1 MVKGGLAALVVLSLS
16 HMVPPVE
23 IMRMLVILV
32 TSGMLMNSISAMK
45 HQMIGKIF
53 RAAFSISTTS
63 LFSIIVC
70 MNVFIGSTEA
80 VNPNM
85 QKDYDTLPGMKMWD
99 GKPYYEFRIK
109 WWLALIGALGSI
121 FQEGW
126 TLIQTANG
134 VDVGG
139 PNGPVNPT
147 PAQQSQRTNRNLRLF
162 YCILNYISPKSTI
175 HRMARTTFGGDGM
188 GLFNYLYTFGHMP
201 YTRRQLNARDAAWKE
216 ATIETLKIPID
227 ENTVY
232 SWYEWVEEQGNK
244 LAKTS
249 VAKREKFLDGFPES
263 FDHIVI
269 PERSS
274 VMNGGHG
281 THICPINYPAH
292 YPVALAGQPH
302 PQAGEPDTERLAQQ
316 FTYDWQDFILMGKI
330 RPKRALAVEQVRSIP
345 EDMVFQLAAEAG
357 PSDDERHAK
366 FEDLMQIRPSEKGKA
381 FQIIEYADDK
391 LCLAVKKDSI
401 TAKTVCMTCGG
412 RGHVSR
418 VDGMTCM
425 TLTLGVEVPK
435 DVVKQV
441 TYPDG
446 VTFPVFKP
454 RPGPGRGGPSARP
467 RSGYDS
473 SGGKSRVREVVLD
486 KKTQNDSDSD
496 NEQEVQLAIDVG
508 SISI

>member
-1 MVKGGLAALVVLSLS
+1 
-16 HMVPPVE
+16 
-23 IMRMLVILV
+23 
-32 TSGMLMNSISAMK
+32 
-45 HQMIGKIF
+45 
-53 RAAFSISTTS
+53 
-63 LFSIIVC
+63 
-70 MNVFIGSTEA
+70 
-80 VNPNM
+80 
-85 QKDYDTLPGMKMWD
+85 
-99 GKPYYEFRIK
+99 
-109 WWLALIGALGSI
+109 
-121 FQEGW
+121 
-126 TLIQTANG
+126 
-134 VDVGG
+134 
-139 PNGPVNPT
+139 
-147 PAQQSQRTNRNLRLF
+147 
-162 YCILNYISPKSTI
+162 
-175 HRMARTTFGGDGM
+175 
-188 GLFNYLYTFGHMP
+188 
-201 YTRRQLNARDAAWKE
+201 
-216 ATIETLKIPID
+216 
-227 ENTVY
+227 
-232 SWYEWVEEQGNK
+232 
-244 LAKTS
+244 
-249 VAKREKFLDGFPES
+249 
-263 FDHIVI
+263 
-269 PERSS
+269 
-274 VMNGGHG
+274 
-281 THICPINYPAH
+281 
-292 YPVALAGQPH
+292 
-302 PQAGEPDTERLAQQ
+302 
-316 FTYDWQDFILMGKI
+316 MGKI

-366 FEDLMQIRPSEKGKA
+366 FDDLMQIRPSEKGKA

-441 TYPDG
+441 TSPDG